1 MKISI
6 EDLRRKLVAAASQ
19 IVSTE
24 EAEYFAD
31 ECIEAHIRKAPRSN
45 PIKTTVSDLKASLE
59 NKSTKINFK
68 VDLPSYVSI
77 DFNSQ
82 GPLVYLKKVHDELED
97 RSSKNGIAM
106 ASFVNSQSMHTLH
119 TWVQGLA
126 KRGLVAL
133 AVCNGGPSAVV
144 PHNGTRGV
152 FGTNPMAF
160 GLPGK
165 DGEIHCVDMAT
176 SQIPFFEFMDSLKNN
191 KLLQENAAVDRSGNF
206 TTNAKDAID
215 PDSNPNDPVSNIV
228 PMGGS
233 YKGYY
238 LVDFLELLTSGLIG
252 MPSSPEMSDNFVP
265 EEHGAILIAFNP
277 KAMGTANNLSQSVQS
292 IHDTLRNQT
301 PKQGTE
307 IRIPGQENNKRF
319 AKSIQEIDVDEDT
332 LNKLD
337 ELLEK
342 HD

>member
-6 EDLRRKLVAAASQ
+6 EDLRQKLISVASQ
-19 IVSTE
+19 VVSPE

-45 PIKTTVSDLKASLE
+45 SLKSTVSDLKACIV
-59 NKSTKINFK
+59 NKDNKISYK

-77 DFNSQ
+77 DFESQ
-82 GPLVYLKKVHDELED
+82 GPLVYLKRIHDELEE

-119 TWVQGLA
+119 AWVQGLA

-176 SQIPFFEFMDSLKNN
+176 SQIPFFEFMDSLKND
-191 KLLQENAAVDRSGNF
+191 KPLQENAAVDRSGNF
-206 TTNAKDAID
+206 TTTAKDAID
-215 PDSNPNDPVSNIV
+215 PSSNPNDPVSNIV

-238 LVDFLELLTSGLIG
+238 LVYFLELLTSGLIG
-252 MPSSPEMSDNFVP
+252 MPSSPEMNDDFIP
-265 EEHGAILIAFNP
+265 EEHGAILIVFNP
-277 KAMGTANNLSQSVQS
+277 QAMGTASNLSQSVEAV
-292 IHDTLRNQT
+292 HDTLQKQT
-301 PKQGTE
+301 PKQGAE
-307 IRIPGQENNKRF
+307 IRIPGQENSRRF
-319 AKSIQEIDVDEDT
+319 TESVKEIEVSDSIW
-332 LNKLD
+332 N
-337 ELLEK
+337 ELISFVEG
-342 HD
+342 

>member
-1 MKISI
+1 MKISV
-6 EDLRRKLVAAASQ
+6 EDLRQKLITAASQ
-19 IVSTE
+19 VVSPE
-24 EAEYFAD
+24 EAAYFAD

-45 PIKTTVSDLKASLE
+45 SLKSTISDLKACIE
-59 NKSTKINFK
+59 NKDKEIDYK
-68 VDLPSYVSI
+68 VDLPSYLSI
-77 DFNSQ
+77 DFHSQ
-82 GPLVYLKKVHDELED
+82 GPLVYLKRIHDELEG

-165 DGEIHCVDMAT
+165 DGDIHCVDMAT
-176 SQIPFFEFMDSLKNN
+176 SQIPFFEFMDSLKSD
-191 KLLQENAAVDRSGNF
+191 KPLQENAAVDRAGNP
-206 TTNAKDAID
+206 TTSAKDAID
-215 PDSNPNDPVSNIV
+215 PDSDPNDPVSNIV

-238 LVDFLELLTSGLIG
+238 LVYLLELLTSGLIG
-252 MPSSPEMSDNFVP
+252 MPSSPEMSADFVP
-265 EEHGAILIAFNP
+265 EEHGAVLIVFNP
-277 KAMGTANNLSQSVQS
+277 KAMGTANNLSQSVEA
-292 IHDTLRNQT
+292 IHDTLRKQT

-307 IRIPGQENNKRF
+307 IRIPGQENSRRF
-319 AKSIQEIDVDEDT
+319 AENVPEIEVEDDIIKN
-332 LNKLD
+332 LKGLI
-337 ELLEK
+337 K
-342 HD
+342 

>member
-1 MKISI
+1 MKIST
-6 EDLRRKLVAAASQ
+6 EDLRKQLVTVASQ
-19 IVSTE
+19 VVSHE

-31 ECIEAHIRKAPRSN
+31 ECIEAHIRKSPRSN
-45 PIKTTVSDLKASLE
+45 SLKSTISDLKACLE
-59 NKSTKINFK
+59 NKDKEIDYK
-68 VDLPSYVSI
+68 VDLPSYLSI
-77 DFNSQ
+77 DFHSQ
-82 GPLVYLKKVHDELED
+82 GPLVYLKRIHDELEE
-97 RSSKNGIAM
+97 RSEKNGMAM

-176 SQIPFFEFMDSLKNN
+176 SQIPFFEFMDSLKND
-191 KLLQENAAVDRSGNF
+191 KPLQENAAVDRAGDP
-206 TTNAKDAID
+206 TTSAKDAID
-215 PDSNPNDPVSNIV
+215 PDSDPNDPVSNIV

-238 LVDFLELLTSGLIG
+238 LVYFLELLTSGLIG
-252 MPSSPEMSDNFVP
+252 MPSSPEMSTGFVP
-265 EEHGAILIAFNP
+265 EEHGAALIVFNT
-277 KAMGTANNLSQSVQS
+277 KAMGTANNLYQSVEA
-292 IHDTLRNQT
+292 IHDTLRKQT

-307 IRIPGQENNKRF
+307 IRIPGQENNRRF
-319 AKSIQEIDVDEDT
+319 AENVLEIEVEEDIAKN
-332 LNKLD
+332 LKGLM
-337 ELLEK
+337 K
-342 HD
+342 